1 MGQLGMGSSA
11 DGFYDIALLNP
22 RSMKFSDDQDMIIG
36 LEGEKAEL
44 VQDTVTVETPGTLN
58 TLIADSTKSMISL
71 LKVNGKVNSSDLRTI
86 RQIAGNN
93 ADGTIQRSSLATLDL
108 SDAVIVSGGEPYIVD
123 GKRELTTKD
132 NEIPERAFF
141 NCRSIRNLILPKQS
155 LPSAM
160 EPSED

>member
-1 MGQLGMGSSA
+1 M
-11 DGFYDIALLNP
+11 
-22 RSMKFSDDQDMIIG
+22 
-36 LEGEKAEL
+36 
-44 VQDTVTVETPGTLN
+44 
-58 TLIADSTKSMISL
+58 
-71 LKVNGKVNSSDLRTI
+71 KVNGKINSSDLRTI

-141 NCRSIRNLILPKQS
+141 NCRSIRNLILPKTITS
-155 LPSAM
+155 IGDGA
-160 EPSED
+160 SED